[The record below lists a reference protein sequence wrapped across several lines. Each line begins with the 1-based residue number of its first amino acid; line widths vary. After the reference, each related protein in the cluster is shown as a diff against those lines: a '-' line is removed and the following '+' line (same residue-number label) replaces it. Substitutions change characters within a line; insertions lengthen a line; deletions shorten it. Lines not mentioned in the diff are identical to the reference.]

1 MGFVSGTDERL
12 IIGLNVA
19 GMKEFVHNHG
29 DDWLK
34 LNELLAP
41 NGKDGLPLMVG
52 EVVYGEDE
60 KAWVVERYDHS
71 KRHSVV
77 CSNAGVTQELKP
89 EWLTHEGPDSFTKI
103 TEDIEKW
110 SKEYWGCVGE
120 SCCNCPVKDKF
131 GGMWPTK
138 YYKTLDCRDAKNA
151 HIRERIEKLAKN
163 KGVW

>member
-19 GMKEFVHNHG
+19 GMKEFLHNHG
-29 DDWLK
+29 DDWFK

-89 EWLTHEGPDSFTKI
+89 EWLTHEEPDSFAEI
-103 TEDIEKW
+103 AADIAKDMFD
-110 SKEYWGCVGE
+110 YWGCENV
-120 SCCNCPVKDKF
+120 SCCGCIATYKF
-131 GGMWPTK
+131 GGCKPK
-138 YYKTLDCRDAKNA
+138 EYYGTNTCAVAKDK
-151 HIRERIEKLAKN
+151 HVSERIEKLAKK